1 MVAGFCVMFLYQE
14 QSFFV
19 VIMITGEEYWKKR
32 LKWAKIIDGY
42 LPEHCLGLSP
52 KLFKTRNT
60 VKRLYHVDDN
70 ADDFC
75 L

>member
-1 MVAGFCVMFLYQE
+1 
-14 QSFFV
+14 
-19 VIMITGEEYWKKR
+19 MITGEEYWKKR

-42 LPEHCLGLSP
+42 LPEHCLGLSH
-52 KLFKTRNT
+52 KLFKTRNI

-70 ADDFC
+70 GGDFC